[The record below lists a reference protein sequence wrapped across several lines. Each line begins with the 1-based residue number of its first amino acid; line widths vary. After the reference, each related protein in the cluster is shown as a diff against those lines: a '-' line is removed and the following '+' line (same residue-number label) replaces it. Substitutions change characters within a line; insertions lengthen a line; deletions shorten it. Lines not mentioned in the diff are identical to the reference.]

1 MANKKSELNSQEEL
15 VINKMKSFFARSG
28 FAITNKEKVR
38 GNRPSDRI
46 KPLQVNKDNVDLKTA
61 SLDSY
66 TKTLW
71 NLWKS
76 QVSQVYQFEDR
87 LKQYQEMDNSYN
99 NIALIARATDLLAD
113 EITQVDTNDNLLMIQ
128 SPNNKL
134 QVFLERFIEK
144 IGLVDYLPASA
155 MNLVKYG
162 DHYWTPV
169 FSKTGVEELLMID
182 PYDVIDRIEFT
193 PHEVEKN
200 LSNRGVNNIFKSMTT
215 DSKLQMLIQ
224 SILEEKD
231 YSSFFRSYLFG
242 FQVGSYVLPPWRCI
256 HLRNFQTS
264 SFFAPFGTPAFIQSL
279 ASAKIYEMALGL
291 QMISRQMKF
300 PVDLYKLSFPNAMA
314 TTDKME
320 QAFEFLRQWEN
331 SGLGNTKSENPGIGE
346 RKITIKDLFEY
357 EQVVPN
363 IDLGR
368 IDDIELL
375 RDDIVISTGI
385 PRNFIDPNN
394 GSFGNSGISL
404 TEQFKPFARRVYKY
418 QSIVLKAIKD
428 LMYIHIIQSKQ
439 FELKDINF
447 MLSMPYPE
455 SQANNEIIDSQKN
468 QFELANNILDGLKE
482 RLGGEIQIPVDVIKD
497 VYKKLLPYNSKET
510 DSWIDQFVSEREKL
524 EKANS
529 PEEGSSESSESDS
542 GKDFTFESLKKSV
555 SSRRL
560 YEKILKEET
569 TKAKMDSFSE
579 KAENNRHYFSSVKR
593 SFDMDFNQMEKIFN
607 ESDKNSTSFTS
618 KVKLNEEYKVDELN
632 LETDM
637 FKRYPIKKM
646 KEEKQNEEE
655 NETSEIQDNSELD
668 ELNQGEE

>member
-1 MANKKSELNSQEEL
+1 MAQDKQSVSQQSVL
-15 VINKMKSFFARSG
+15 DKMKAFFARGG
-28 FAITNKEKVR
+28 FAITNKEK
-38 GNRPSDRI
+38 GFHPTDRI
-46 KPLQVNKDNVDLKTA
+46 KPLIPDKDNINLKTA
-61 SLDSY
+61 QFDSY
-66 TKTLW
+66 TRQLW
-71 NLWKS
+71 NLWRS
-76 QVSQVYQFEDR
+76 QTSQVYQFEDR
-87 LKQYQEMDNSYN
+87 LKQYQEMDNAYN
-99 NIALIARATDLLAD
+99 NIALIARATNILSD
-113 EITQVDTNDNLLMIQ
+113 EINQVDCNDNLLMIQ

-134 QVFLERFIEK
+134 QSFLERFIEK
-144 IGLVDYLPASA
+144 IGLVDYLPSSA

-169 FSKTGVEELLMID
+169 FSKFGVEELLMID

-193 PHEVEKN
+193 PHEVERN
-200 LSNRGVNNIFKSMTT
+200 LSNRGVSNIFKSMTT
-215 DSKLQMLIQ
+215 DSKLQSLIK
-224 SILEEKD
+224 SILDEKD

-242 FQVGSYVLPPWRCI
+242 FQVGSYILPSWRCL
-256 HLRNFQTS
+256 HLRNYQTS
-264 SFFAPFGTPAFIQSL
+264 SFFAPFGTPAFIHSL

-357 EQVVPN
+357 EQIIPN

-404 TEQFKPFARRVYKY
+404 TEQFKPFARTVYKY
-418 QSIVLKAIKD
+418 QSIILKAIKD
-428 LMYIHIIQSKQ
+428 LMYIHVIQSKQ
-439 FELKDINF
+439 FDLKDVNF

-455 SQANNEIIDSQKN
+455 SQANGEIIDSQKN

-482 RLGGEIQIPVDVIKD
+482 RLGSEIQIPVDVIKD

-510 DSWIDQFVSEREKL
+510 DSWIDKFVSEREKV
-524 EKANS
+524 EKSNS
-529 PEEGSSESSESDS
+529 PEETSESSND

-555 SSRRL
+555 GSRRL

-569 TKAKMDSFSE
+569 TKCKMETFSE
-579 KAENNRHYFSSVKR
+579 RAENNRHYITSVKR
-593 SFDMDFNQMEKIFN
+593 SFDMNFLEIEKIFK
-607 ESDKNSTSFTS
+607 EDSKTTSTSRMKF
-618 KVKLNEEYKVDELN
+618 NEEYKMSDLN
-632 LETDM
+632 LEDTEM
-637 FKRYPIKKM
+637 FKRYPIKKI
-646 KEEKQNEEE
+646 KEEKQNEE

-668 ELNQGEE
+668 ELNEGE

>member
-1 MANKKSELNSQEEL
+1 MEDKQNQQA
-15 VINKMKSFFARSG
+15 VMDKMKSFFARYG
-28 FAITNKEKVR
+28 FAVTNKEK
-38 GNRPSDRI
+38 GKNRETDRL
-46 KPLQVNKDNVDLKTA
+46 KLLQTNKDNMNLKL
-61 SLDSY
+61 SSFDPY
-66 TKTLW
+66 TKQLW

-99 NIALIARATDLLAD
+99 NIALIARATDLLSD

-134 QVFLERFIEK
+134 QVFLEKFIEK

-155 MNLVKYG
+155 FNLVKYG

-169 FSKTGVEELLMID
+169 FSKTGIEELLMID
-182 PYDVIDRIEFT
+182 PYDVTDRIEFT
-193 PHEVEKN
+193 PHEVERN
-200 LSNRGVNNIFKSMTT
+200 LSNRGVSNIFKSMTT
-215 DSKLQMLIQ
+215 DSKLQGLIS

-242 FQVGSYVLPPWRCI
+242 FQVGSYILPPWRCI

-300 PVDLYKLSFPNAMA
+300 PVDLYKLSFPNTMA
-314 TTDKME
+314 STDKME

-357 EQVVPN
+357 EQIVPN

-375 RDDIVISTGI
+375 RDDIIISTGI

-418 QSIVLKAIKD
+418 QSIILKAIKD
-428 LMYIHIIQSKQ
+428 LMYIHVIQSKQ
-439 FELKDINF
+439 FELKDIEF
-447 MLSMPYPE
+447 MISMPYPE

-468 QFELANNILDGLKE
+468 QFELANSILDGLKE
-482 RLGGEIQIPVDVIKD
+482 RLGGEIAIPTDVIKD
-497 VYKKLLPYNSKET
+497 VYKKLLPYTSKET
-510 DSWIDQFVSEREKL
+510 DSWIDRFVQEREKL
-524 EKANS
+524 EKSNEQSSEAGR
-529 PEEGSSESSESDS
+529 EEGSDS

-560 YEKILKEET
+560 YERILKEET
-569 TKAKMDSFSE
+569 VKCKMELFSE
-579 KAENNRHYFSSVKR
+579 KSENNRHYFSSSKR
-593 SFDMDFNQMEKIFN
+593 SFDMDFTKIDKIFK
-607 ESDKNSTSFTS
+607 EDDKKIYTSS

-632 LETDM
+632 LDTDL
-637 FKRYPIKKM
+637 FRRYPIKKI
-646 KEEKQNEEE
+646 KEEKQKSENEES
-655 NETSEIQDNSELD
+655 NSEIQDNSELD
-668 ELNQGEE
+668 KLNEGEE

>member
-1 MANKKSELNSQEEL
+1 MEDKQNQQA
-15 VINKMKSFFARSG
+15 VMDKMKSFFARYG
-28 FAITNKEKVR
+28 FAVTNKEK
-38 GNRPSDRI
+38 GKNRETDRL
-46 KPLQVNKDNVDLKTA
+46 KLLQTNKDNMNLKL
-61 SLDSY
+61 SSFDPY
-66 TKTLW
+66 TKQLW

-99 NIALIARATDLLAD
+99 NIALIARATDLLSD

-134 QVFLERFIEK
+134 QVFLEKFIEK

-155 MNLVKYG
+155 FNLVKYG

-169 FSKTGVEELLMID
+169 FSKTGIEELLMID
-182 PYDVIDRIEFT
+182 PYDVTDRIEFT
-193 PHEVEKN
+193 PHEVERN
-200 LSNRGVNNIFKSMTT
+200 LSNRGVSNIFKSMTT
-215 DSKLQMLIQ
+215 DSKLQGLIS

-242 FQVGSYVLPPWRCI
+242 FQVGSYILPPWRCI

-300 PVDLYKLSFPNAMA
+300 PVDLYKLSFPNTMA
-314 TTDKME
+314 STDKME

-357 EQVVPN
+357 EQIVPN

-375 RDDIVISTGI
+375 RDDIIISTGI

-418 QSIVLKAIKD
+418 QSIILKAIKD
-428 LMYIHIIQSKQ
+428 LMYIHVIQSKQ
-439 FELKDINF
+439 FELKDIEF
-447 MLSMPYPE
+447 MISMPYPE

-468 QFELANNILDGLKE
+468 QFELANSILDGLKE
-482 RLGGEIQIPVDVIKD
+482 RLGGEIAIPTDVIKD

-510 DSWIDQFVSEREKL
+510 DSWIDRFVQEREKL
-524 EKANS
+524 EKSNEQSSEAGR
-529 PEEGSSESSESDS
+529 EEGSDS

-560 YEKILKEET
+560 YERILKEET
-569 TKAKMDSFSE
+569 VKCKMELFSE
-579 KAENNRHYFSSVKR
+579 KSENNRHYFSSSKR
-593 SFDMDFNQMEKIFN
+593 SFDMDFTKIDKIFK
-607 ESDKNSTSFTS
+607 EDDKKIYTSS

-632 LETDM
+632 LDTDL
-637 FKRYPIKKM
+637 FRRYPIKKI
-646 KEEKQNEEE
+646 KEEKQKSENEES
-655 NETSEIQDNSELD
+655 NSEIQDNSELD
-668 ELNQGEE
+668 KLNEGEE

>member
-1 MANKKSELNSQEEL
+1 MEDKQNQQA
-15 VINKMKSFFARSG
+15 VMDKMKSFFARYG
-28 FAITNKEKVR
+28 FAVTNKEK
-38 GNRPSDRI
+38 GKNRETDRL
-46 KPLQVNKDNVDLKTA
+46 KLLQTNKDNMNLKL
-61 SLDSY
+61 SSFDPY
-66 TKTLW
+66 TKQLW

-99 NIALIARATDLLAD
+99 NIALIARATDLLSD

-134 QVFLERFIEK
+134 QVFLEKFIEK

-155 MNLVKYG
+155 FNLVKYG

-169 FSKTGVEELLMID
+169 FSKTGIEELLMID
-182 PYDVIDRIEFT
+182 PYDVTDRIEFT
-193 PHEVEKN
+193 PHEVERN
-200 LSNRGVNNIFKSMTT
+200 LSNRGVSNIFKSMTT
-215 DSKLQMLIQ
+215 DSKLQGLIS

-242 FQVGSYVLPPWRCI
+242 FQVGSYILPPWRCI

-314 TTDKME
+314 STDKME

-357 EQVVPN
+357 EQIVPN

-375 RDDIVISTGI
+375 RDDIIISTGI

-418 QSIVLKAIKD
+418 QSIILKAIKD
-428 LMYIHIIQSKQ
+428 LMYIHVIQSKQ
-439 FELKDINF
+439 FELKDIEF
-447 MLSMPYPE
+447 MISMPYPE

-468 QFELANNILDGLKE
+468 QFELANSILDGLKE
-482 RLGGEIQIPVDVIKD
+482 RLGGEIAIPTDVIKD

-510 DSWIDQFVSEREKL
+510 DSWIDRFVQEREKL
-524 EKANS
+524 EKSNEQSSEAGG
-529 PEEGSSESSESDS
+529 EEGSDS

-560 YEKILKEET
+560 YERILKEET
-569 TKAKMDSFSE
+569 VKCKMELFSE
-579 KAENNRHYFSSVKR
+579 KSENNRHYFSSSKR
-593 SFDMDFNQMEKIFN
+593 SFDMDFTKIDKIFK
-607 ESDKNSTSFTS
+607 EDDKKIYTSS

-632 LETDM
+632 LDTDL
-637 FKRYPIKKM
+637 FRRYPIKKI
-646 KEEKQNEEE
+646 KEEKQKSENEES
-655 NETSEIQDNSELD
+655 NSEIQDNSELD
-668 ELNQGEE
+668 KLNEGEE